1 MPSNVKEEGMKK
13 TYSQIWDSYNRAQ
26 QKEKGDVQTL
36 AHDLCAGVVDLAQ
49 ARGRPRL
56 ALADML
62 FCMIFKVYCGVSC
75 RRVMFDMRVA
85 HEHGFISRLP
95 SFSTI
100 LRYFEKSELRQY
112 LVQLIIQSSLPLR
125 TVEKSFAMDST
136 GFSTSLFGRWFDFRY
151 GKLQSRDKRKWIK
164 AHLMCGVLTNIV
176 TAVEVTDGNAGDAPY
191 FEPLLNTTTQNFRP
205 REVIC
210 DKAYSSLANFKHAD
224 SKGVL
229 AVIPFKANANAVHGS
244 GDPLWTRLYH
254 FYSLNNE
261 WFERRY
267 HQRSNIEST
276 NAMIKMKFGERIRS
290 RTKVAQFN
298 ELLCKVLCHNICVT
312 IQAYYELGIEPTF
325 WDQGEDKAA

>member
-1 MPSNVKEEGMKK
+1 M
-13 TYSQIWDSYNRAQ
+13 
-26 QKEKGDVQTL
+26 
-36 AHDLCAGVVDLAQ
+36 
-49 ARGRPRL
+49 
-56 ALADML
+56 
-62 FCMIFKVYCGVSC
+62 
-75 RRVMFDMRVA
+75 
-85 HEHGFISRLP
+85 
-95 SFSTI
+95 
-100 LRYFEKSELRQY
+100 YFEKSELRHY

-125 TVEKSFAMDST
+125 TVEKSVAMDST

-151 GKLQSRDKRKWIK
+151 GKLQSGDKRKWIK

-191 FEPLLNTTTQNFRP
+191 FEPLLITPKQNYRA
-205 REVIC
+205 REVIG

-229 AVIPFKANANAVHGS
+229 AVIPFNANANAVHGT

-254 FYSLNNE
+254 FYSLNDG

-267 HQRSNIEST
+267 HQRSNIENT

-298 ELLCKVLCHNICVT
+298 ELLCKVLCHNICVPTKSGVRIARTRQTNGSLKSRMRRVPGEIENIGLEVICDIKSVIGITEIERFPRSIQVAHLIAPLRELRCHRSVTRVSSESVGIKQPKIDSRLFT
-312 IQAYYELGIEPTF
+312 IPTF
-325 WDQGEDKAA
+325 IVMMRAL